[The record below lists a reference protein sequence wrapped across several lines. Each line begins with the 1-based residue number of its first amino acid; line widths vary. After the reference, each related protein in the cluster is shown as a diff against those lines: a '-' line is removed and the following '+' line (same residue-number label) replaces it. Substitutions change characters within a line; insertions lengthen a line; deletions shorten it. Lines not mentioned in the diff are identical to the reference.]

1 MKNIKKDILNDV
13 KYPFI
18 EYMSYILKRYG
29 KKGSRYLKLLEEI
42 VEMNGTT
49 VSEVI
54 KKEHFDI
61 AVRKVSM
68 GNSIIS
74 IKKIQRINFT
84 EIFEEVNGVE
94 EILKQDP
101 SGIYEKMDNGTFEK
115 SDLADLEYST
125 EDFELTLE
133 DLKNSK

>member
-1 MKNIKKDILNDV
+1 
-13 KYPFI
+13 
-18 EYMSYILKRYG
+18 
-29 KKGSRYLKLLEEI
+29 
-42 VEMNGTT
+42 MNGTT
-49 VSEVI
+49 ISEVI

-84 EIFEEVNGVE
+84 EIFEKVNGVE

-101 SGIYEKMDNGTFEK
+101 SGIYEKMDYKTK
-115 SDLADLEYST
+115 EYYRAKIKEIAKKT
-125 EDFELTLE
+125 
-133 DLKNSK
+133 KI

>member
-1 MKNIKKDILNDV
+1 MEEIWNIGLFLQIALIENIREISEKIYSSQMQKYRAENIVERLVENKNKQEQNFNGNNIKKIKKENLQDM

-29 KKGSRYLKLLEEI
+29 KKGSRYLKLLEET

-74 IKKIQRINFT
+74 IKKIT
-84 EIFEEVNGVE
+84 
-94 EILKQDP
+94 
-101 SGIYEKMDNGTFEK
+101 
-115 SDLADLEYST
+115 
-125 EDFELTLE
+125 
-133 DLKNSK
+133 KN